1 MANRAF
7 TLRWTPGC
15 VFPRG
20 DGMRIESLELEE
32 FRAYRRLRL
41 EVAAPG
47 LALHGENGSG
57 KSTLLE
63 AIAMLA
69 TTRSPRTSFEREVVN
84 WASGAEFGFPPFARV
99 AGTVISGGER
109 RLIEISLVLER
120 EGATTVKKQVR
131 LDGRAVRASTAV
143 GILRT
148 VLFTPEDVG
157 LITGSPGDRRRYLDV
172 MLCQLDRAY
181 LRALAE
187 HGKVLSQR
195 NSLVKQFGR
204 DGVSPQSRAAI
215 EQLGFWD
222 QRLVAAGA
230 ALVARRATAVA
241 ALDRFARESFGRLD
255 GGALAI
261 RYAPALDAWERLA
274 GIEASDAEL
283 GALVAQAMHDEL
295 ERRRGEEFRRGAT
308 VVGPHRDEV
317 VFTLD
322 GRSLASFGS
331 RGQQRLGVL
340 AAKLAEVALM
350 ARDGGEP
357 PVLLLDDVLSELD
370 ARHRGLLLET
380 AASGGCQVLI
390 TATDAALLDDPHL
403 ADLPAARIDPGA
415 VTALPIP

>member
-1 MANRAF
+1 
-7 TLRWTPGC
+7 
-15 VFPRG
+15 
-20 DGMRIESLELEE
+20 MRIESLELEE

-41 EVAAPG
+41 DIGAPG

-63 AIAMLA
+63 AISMLA

-84 WASGAEFGFPPFARV
+84 WASGVEFGFPPFSRV

-109 RLIEISLVLER
+109 RQIEISLVLER
-120 EGATTVKKQVR
+120 EGGAAIKKQVR
-131 LDGRAVRASTAV
+131 LDGRAVRSSTAV

-157 LITGSPGDRRRYLDV
+157 LITGTPGDRRRYLDV
-172 MLCQLDRAY
+172 MLCQLDRGY

-187 HGKVLSQR
+187 HAKVLAQR
-195 NSLVKQFGR
+195 NSLLKQFAR
-204 DGVSPQSRAAI
+204 DGVSPASRAVI

-230 ALVARRATAVA
+230 QLLARRATAIG
-241 ALDRFARESFGRLD
+241 ALDRFARECFGRLD
-255 GGALAI
+255 GGAFAI
-261 RYAPALDAWERLA
+261 RYAPALDTWERLA
-274 GIEASDAEL
+274 GIEADHADL
-283 GALVAQAMHDEL
+283 GALVAQAMLDEL
-295 ERRRGEEFRRGAT
+295 ERRRPEELRRGVT
-308 VVGPHRDEV
+308 LVGPHRDEV

-322 GRSLASFGS
+322 GRSMASFGS

-350 ARDGGEP
+350 TLDGGEP

-380 AASGGCQVLI
+380 AAGDGCQVLI
-390 TATDAALLDDPHL
+390 TATDAALLDDPRL
-403 ADLPAARIDPGA
+403 AGLPAARIDPGS
-415 VTALPIP
+415 VKVLNLP